1 MTRTRAKIE
10 ALKVIAG
17 WIDAAKKHDLTIPE
31 VTDRQKNLIL
41 FEIGELR
48 YDLFER
54 AEQMERTEG
63 EREKRRQIKIAA

>member
-1 MTRTRAKIE
+1 MTRTRAKVE

-17 WIDAAKKHDLTIPE
+17 WIDAAKKQDLTISDA
-31 VTDRQKNLIL
+31 TDREKNLIL

-54 AEQMERTEG
+54 AEQMEKKEG
-63 EREKRRQIKIAA
+63 EREKRRQIKMAA